1 MRLNQQL
8 GNICSFQLVP
18 HHPLSHAASW
28 ERESRQSLEAS
39 LGCGV
44 GLRVQN
50 DQVSQNAKAKNGRCI
65 TTALEGVDSS

>member
-1 MRLNQQL
+1 MRLNEQL

-18 HHPLSHAASW
+18 PLHAASW

-44 GLRVQN
+44 ELRVQ
-50 DQVSQNAKAKNGRCI
+50 SKCTGKE
-65 TTALEGVDSS
+65 LEMHKRQPLRVESLLQEC